1 MFDFGKKNFYADFI
15 EDERIFF
22 LKVAGFTER
31 ERKLFILRVYEE
43 KTLWEAAEI
52 MDYSRRTMD
61 RINKSMKNKIIKAAP
76 MYYRGISFDNKWR
89 KDDV

>member
-1 MFDFGKKNFYADFI
+1 MADFNKKNFYADFI
-15 EDERIFF
+15 EDERRYYMEE
-22 LKVAGFTER
+22 AGFNER
-31 ERKLFILRVYEE
+31 EKQLFKLRVYEE

-76 MYYRGISFDNKWR
+76 LYVKGAWR
-89 KDDV
+89 KDGA